1 MAITLQIKRAGSA
14 TANSAPSG
22 NLAAGELAVSYG
34 NAPAH
39 DNAGG
44 RLFVGNS
51 DGSANIQIGGQ
62 YFVGILDHAPGTLTA
77 NSALIVDSNKA
88 INDLIVG
95 NNTAH
100 GGSIQIKEGTNNG
113 THHVQLKAPNS
124 LGGDVSFTLPSAD
137 GNAGEFLKTNGSGEL
152 SFDSVSTSFTLSD
165 GSNTDTFNTGETL
178 EFAAGEGINTAVT
191 NNTVTFSAEDATD
204 SNKGIASFATA
215 DFVVSSGAVT
225 IKSGGVS
232 NTQLAGSIANSKL
245 ANSGFTIGSDAR
257 SLGDTFTDLN
267 GITSLDVDNITI
279 DGNTI
284 SSTNSGGNVILDPN
298 GSGTVDVSSSR
309 ITSVTDPTSAQDAA
323 TKAYV
328 DSVAN
333 GLDVK
338 ASMRVAT
345 TGNLSVSATATTLT
359 ASSNGAISVD
369 GVALSTNDRVLVKDQ
384 STAAQ
389 NGFYKV
395 TNAGGAGA
403 QFVLTRVGDA
413 DASDEL
419 TAGAFVFVEEGTA
432 NADNGYV
439 LTTNGTITVGTTALA
454 FEQFSGA
461 GQISA
466 GNALT
471 KTGNTLDVAVDDSS
485 IEISSDAL
493 RVKASGITN
502 AMLAG
507 SIDLTAKVTGQL
519 PVGNGGTGLSTIPK
533 GSVLVS
539 TASNT
544 LQALDGGGVD
554 DSFLAYTASTDT
566 LSFASSIDGGTF

>member
-77 NSALIVDSNKA
+77 SSALIVDSNKA
-88 INDLIVG
+88 IDDLIVG
-95 NNTAH
+95 NHTSN
-100 GGSIQIKEGTNNG
+100 GGSIQLKEGTGSG
-113 THHVQLKAPNS
+113 TNHVELKAPGT
-124 LGGDVSFTLPSAD
+124 LGGNVAFTLPSAD

-215 DFVVSSGAVT
+215 DFDVSSGAVS

-245 ANSGFTIGSDAR
+245 ANSSITIGSDAVA
-257 SLGDTFTDLN
+257 LGSSRTDIN
-267 GITSLDVDNITI
+267 GLTSLDVDNITI

-419 TAGAFVFVEEGTA
+419 TAGAFVFVEEGTE

-493 RVKASGITN
+493 QVKAGGITN

-519 PVGNGGTGLSTIPK
+519 PVANGGTGLSAIPK